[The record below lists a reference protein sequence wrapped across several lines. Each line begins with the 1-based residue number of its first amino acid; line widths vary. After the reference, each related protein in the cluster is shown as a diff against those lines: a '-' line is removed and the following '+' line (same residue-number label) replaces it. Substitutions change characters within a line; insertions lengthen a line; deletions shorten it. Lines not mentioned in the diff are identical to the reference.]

1 MGERAA
7 ETSADGLRVGSYGH
21 DDALLERARVEGC
34 GQVAVYCLEQTLVV
48 LGRGSKP
55 ELELDVAACQQDG
68 VEIVRRRGGGCAVV
82 LDPGNVIVSYAAPL
96 TGLGDNK
103 RLIQGLAD
111 WLAGGLAAMG
121 VEGVARRGI
130 SDLVQGERKVSG
142 SCVHRSR
149 DIYYFSASL
158 LVAPRLELMTRYL
171 VHPPREP
178 DYRAGRPHEAF
189 VGPLV
194 DPLRR
199 GPGEIACA
207 LETTLQGPELHR

>member
-1 MGERAA
+1 MGARAA
-7 ETSADGLRVGSYGH
+7 ETSDGLCVGSYGH
-21 DDALLERARVEGC
+21 DDALLERARVEGR
-34 GQVAVYCLEQTLVV
+34 GQVAVYCLEQTVVV

-55 ELELDVAACQQDG
+55 ERELDLAACRQDG
-68 VEIVRRRGGGCAVV
+68 VEVVRRRGGGCSVV
-82 LDPGNVIVSYAAPL
+82 LDAGNVIVSYAAPL

-111 WLAGGLAAMG
+111 WLAGGLARIG
-121 VEGVARRGI
+121 IEGVSRRGI

-149 DIYYFSASL
+149 DLYYFSASL

-171 VHPPREP
+171 AHPPREP
-178 DYRAGRPHEAF
+178 DYRAGRAHEAF

-194 DPLRR
+194 DPSRREAREIAAALGRTLAVPELRR
-199 GPGEIACA
+199 
-207 LETTLQGPELHR
+207 